1 MNKNII
7 LTIIAAAILF
17 SQCSDKQNT
26 SVENEI
32 AIDAVNSI
40 TLSADQI
47 KQLGIKTQ
55 AVKTDTISTTI
66 TLTGNLIC
74 PTSSQTMINYP
85 ISVQVEKLWVQP
97 GQIVR
102 AGQIIAS
109 VSDLAVVQM
118 QDDYWNTK
126 SELQCAESEWN
137 RQQKLKQENATS
149 EKSWLESKVKWEQT
163 QSKLNAQTERLK
175 LIGITPGSRMEIQS
189 TVNIKAPNSGQLTE
203 LNIAQG
209 QRIQPGES
217 ICRIMNLDRL
227 WAEISLFDNQKAQ
240 SILGNNAEVEDA
252 AHNKASGKIIQVD
265 GQVSPVDHAIHAWIE
280 IQNPNKNWKP
290 GQAITAHVAA
300 ESIKAIQIPKSAVVN
315 FENKDYVFQVKN
327 ANNFTLIEIQKVH
340 EEGDIIW
347 VNAQLSD
354 SPIITEGSY
363 YALQAMKNQGE

>member
-7 LTIIAAAILF
+7 LIIIAVAIMF
-17 SQCSDKQNT
+17 SQCSDNQNT
-26 SVENEI
+26 SVESET
-32 AIDAVNSI
+32 AVVVANSI
-40 TLSADQI
+40 TLTTDQI

-55 AVKTDTISTTI
+55 SVKTDTISTTI

-74 PTSSQTMINYP
+74 PTSSQTMITYP
-85 ISVQVEKLWVQP
+85 ISVQVEKIWVEP
-97 GQIVR
+97 GQLVR

-109 VSDLAVVQM
+109 VSDLAIVQL
-118 QDDYWNTK
+118 QEDYWNTK
-126 SELQCAESEWN
+126 SELQWAESEWN

-149 EKSWLESKVKWEQT
+149 EKSWIESKVKWEQT
-163 QSKLNAQTERLK
+163 QSKLNAQSERLK
-175 LIGITPGSRMEIQS
+175 LIGIAPGSRMEIQS

-217 ICRIMNLDRL
+217 ICRILNLNRM
-227 WAEISLFDNQKAQ
+227 WAEIALFDNQNAQ

-252 AHNKASGKIIQVD
+252 AHNKAIGKIIQVD
-265 GQVSPVDHAIHAWIE
+265 GQVSPVDHAIHAGHE
-280 IQNPNKNWKP
+280 SQNPNIKWKP

-327 ANNFTLIEIQKVH
+327 GNNFMLIEIQKVH
-340 EEGDIIW
+340 EDGNTIW
-347 VNAQLSD
+347 INAPLVDTS
-354 SPIITEGSY
+354 IITEGSY
-363 YALQAMKNQGE
+363 YALQAMKNQGD